1 MTILSLGIREPEIM
15 QIVGTNLSPFHEIP
29 TGTETQHFLTI
40 LTFFAAVFSA
50 DDDDKSKAR
59 QC

>member
-1 MTILSLGIREPEIM
+1 M